1 MEPFIIYPAIDLR
14 SGQVVRLQQGDPQR
28 QTTYSA
34 DPASVTERW
43 LQAGAPWLHVVNL
56 DGAFGEQDSA
66 NRKAIETVLGA
77 ASANGTQVQVGGGLR
92 SLADVGE
99 VLRLGAS
106 RAVLGTLAVERPDVL
121 QECLRRFGP
130 ERVAVG
136 IDALHGQVRVRGWTE
151 QAGVTAVELGGRMAQ
166 AGLTWL
172 VFTDVSR
179 DGLGQ
184 GLNVAAALELAR
196 ASRLNV
202 IASGG
207 VNDASDIL
215 RAHQA
220 GLSGVIVGKALYD
233 GRLEIK
239 DWILENLSQ

>member
-1 MEPFIIYPAIDLR
+1 MVPFIIYPAIDLR
-14 SGQVVRLQQGDPQR
+14 NGQVVRLQQGDPQR
-28 QTTYSA
+28 QTTYA
-34 DPASVTERW
+34 TDPASVADRW
-43 LQAGAPWLHVVNL
+43 LQSGARWLHVVNL

-66 NRKAIETVLGA
+66 NRKAIEGIIAA
-77 ASANGTQVQVGGGLR
+77 ASAGGAQVQVGGGLR
-92 SLADVGE
+92 SLADVSE

-121 QECLRRFGP
+121 QECLRQFGA

-136 IDALHGQVRVRGWTE
+136 IDALEGQVRVRGWRE
-151 QAGVTAVELGGRMAQ
+151 QAPVTAVELGGHMAQ
-166 AGLTWL
+166 AGLKWL

-207 VNDASDIL
+207 VNGLADIES
-215 RAHQA
+215 AHQA

-233 GRLEIK
+233 GRIEIEK
-239 DWILENLSQ
+239 WIL

>member
-14 SGQVVRLQQGDPQR
+14 SGRVVRLQQGDPQR

-34 DPASVTERW
+34 DPTSVAERW

-66 NRKAIETVLGA
+66 NRKAIGSVLAA
-77 ASANGTQVQVGGGLR
+77 ASAGGAQVQVGGGLR

-121 QECLRRFGP
+121 QECLRQFGP
-130 ERVAVG
+130 QRVAVG
-136 IDALHGQVRVRGWTE
+136 IDALHGQVQVRGWKE
-151 QAGVTAVELGGRMAQ
+151 QSGVTALELGRRMAQ
-166 AGLTWL
+166 AGLEWL

-184 GLNVAAALELAR
+184 GLNVAAALELAQT
-196 ASRLNV
+196 SRLLV
-202 IASGG
+202 ITSGG
-207 VNDASDIL
+207 ANDDADL
-215 RAHQA
+215 HHAHQA
-220 GLSGVIVGKALYD
+220 GLAGVIVGKALYD

-239 DWILENLSQ
+239 DWVLT